1 MCFLKSSNKR
11 VKKNESETDKFLIST
26 ELENEKQKE
35 NNNKKSW
42 VCLFALIILKVL
54 FSYAPNN

>member
-35 NNNKKSW
+35 NNKNSSDGGMCDLPL
-42 VCLFALIILKVL
+42 VMI
-54 FSYAPNN
+54 SEG